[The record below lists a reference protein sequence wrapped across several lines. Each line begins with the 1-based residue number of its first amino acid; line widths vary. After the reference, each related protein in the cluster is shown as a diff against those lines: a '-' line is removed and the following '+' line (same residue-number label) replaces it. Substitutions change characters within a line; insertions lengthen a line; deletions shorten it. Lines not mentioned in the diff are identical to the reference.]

1 MIYLLGA
8 SHLMAIL
15 DACAAPG
22 QPSAVPAIGQGQ
34 APAFRECALRDGVL
48 PDRLRVASI
57 HVGHTVPFW
66 GPALVE
72 MLPQGPLGIAAG
84 FQALLTGANTDAT
97 CHTLFVSLRG
107 EEYFNLGLAGVDD
120 PFDFI
125 LPQRPDLPLLPGRAM
140 IPLEVVQAQL
150 EKQLSR
156 TLLTLTA
163 IAKLCPRLRVVR
175 IPSPPPASSED
186 VAAWAAT
193 RDQPERIHKVPTSVR
208 LKLWLLYDGLS
219 AQFSTGL
226 AIDSL
231 PVPEQAVH
239 RLGTLKAEYL
249 QDGIH
254 GNARYGALVCAQMA
268 TVVSHAM
275 KGAL

>member
-120 PFDFI
+120 PFDFV
-125 LPQRPDLPLLPGRAM
+125 LPQRPDLALLPGHAV
-140 IPLEVVQAQL
+140 IPLDVIQAQL
-150 EKQLSR
+150 DQQLAR

-163 IAKLCPRLRVVR
+163 IAKLCPRLQVVR
-175 IPSPPPASSED
+175 IPCPPPASSDD

-193 RDQPERIHKVPTSVR
+193 RDRPERAHRVATSVR

-219 AQFSTGL
+219 AQFTTGL
-226 AIDSL
+226 AINSL

>member
-15 DACAAPG
+15 DACAASGP
-22 QPSAVPAIGQGQ
+22 PSAVPTFGQGQ
-34 APAFRECALRDGVL
+34 APVFRECPLRDGVL
-48 PDRLRVASI
+48 PDRLMVASI
-57 HVGHTVPFW
+57 HVSHTAPFW

-72 MLPQGPLGIAAG
+72 MLPQGQLGIASG
-84 FQALLTGANTDAT
+84 FQALLASAEDDAQGR
-97 CHTLFVSLRG
+97 TLFVSLRG

-120 PFDFI
+120 PFDFV
-125 LPQRPDLPLLPGRAM
+125 LPQRPDLAPVPGRAL
-140 IPLEVVQAQL
+140 IPLDIVRDQL
-150 EKQLSR
+150 DRQLAR

-163 IAKLCPRLRVVR
+163 IRRLCPRLQVVR

-193 RDQPERIHKVPTSVR
+193 RDKPERAHQVPTSVR
-208 LKLWLLYDGLS
+208 LKLWWLYDQRL

-226 AIDSL
+226 GIDSL
-231 PVPEQAVH
+231 PVPERALH
-239 RLGTLKAEYL
+239 RLGTLRAEYL

-268 TVVSHAM
+268 DVVSPALE
-275 KGAL
+275 GAL